1 MSYFAWLKKTHKC
14 SCGWS
19 GPASELDEE
28 GFEAL
33 FVYYCPKCG
42 TRLGMMSYPTDREI
56 RASASGGD
64 EAATEMVGQVEAAEA
79 YARRVMESRI
89 TSARNL
95 KSVPHEEVEV
105 VLHLED
111 VADGTFLVISA
122 NGVEIGR
129 EYCFFED
136 PEPAVRL
143 RKILETKFRRRL
155 RSIDWRHAELY
166 LCGDRT
172 SNQEYVSKVLK
183 KYDRFAN

>member
-1 MSYFAWLKKTHKC
+1 
-14 SCGWS
+14 
-19 GPASELDEE
+19 
-28 GFEAL
+28 
-33 FVYYCPKCG
+33 
-42 TRLGMMSYPTDREI
+42 MSYPTDRKI

-172 SNQEYVSKVLK
+172 SNHEYVSKVLK

>member
-1 MSYFAWLKKTHKC
+1 
-14 SCGWS
+14 
-19 GPASELDEE
+19 
-28 GFEAL
+28 
-33 FVYYCPKCG
+33 
-42 TRLGMMSYPTDREI
+42 MSYPTDREI
-56 RASASGGD
+56 RASAASGD
-64 EAATEMVGQVEAAEA
+64 EAATEMVGQVEAAET

-105 VLHLED
+105 VLRLED

-122 NGVEIGR
+122 NGAEIGR
-129 EYCFFED
+129 EYCFFGD

-143 RKILETKFRRRL
+143 RKILETKFRKRL

-172 SNQEYVSKVLK
+172 SNHEYVSKVLK
-183 KYDRFAN
+183 KYARIAN